1 VFWEASPRDLAA
13 AITGEVQRIEAQRDI
28 AVVGG
33 WIAGIES
40 RTAKP
45 HSLEELLAMFRPKEP
60 SPPMTNEQMAIA
72 WNCFAEACPGMVT
85 VTFEPFDFEEE
96 VPE

>member
-1 VFWEASPRDLAA
+1 M
-13 AITGEVQRIEAQRDI
+13 QRIEAQRDI

-45 HSLEELLAMFRPKEP
+45 HKLDELLAMFRPKPKSRSE
-60 SPPMTNEQMAIA
+60 PMTNEQLRMTMKA
-72 WNCFAEACPGMVT
+72 WVAATGGTFADGTDSVQ
-85 VTFEPFDFEEE
+85 
-96 VPE
+96 